1 MKYDTRKQRRYM
13 LWCGHPIERV
23 REICRTKQTSI
34 NILNSINCDGRERK
48 TEMDRKYLMSLQDA
62 IENEIRKIQE
72 KHIRKLFYEAKDL
85 VSAAYLL
92 ELGNDFRKNFLKIVS
107 IGAVLESK
115 FYTPESELRNKEEY
129 NMLLIDEV
137 IGLCDS
143 YVDDEEIIIRRKK
156 NGKTNW

>member
-1 MKYDTRKQRRYM
+1 MKYDTRKFRRYM
-13 LWCGHPIERV
+13 LWAGHPLEHIREVCKNKQYVINRV
-23 REICRTKQTSI
+23 DFNFSKKEK
-34 NILNSINCDGRERK
+34 D
-48 TEMDRKYLMSLQDA
+48 EMDRKYLMSLQDS
-62 IENEIRKIQE
+62 IEKEIRKIEE
-72 KHIRKLFYEAKDL
+72 KHIRVLFEDAKNL

-115 FYTPESELRNKEEY
+115 FYTPESEIRNIERY

-143 YVDDEEIIIRRKK
+143 YIDDEEITIRRKK
-156 NGKTNW
+156 HAKVNW

>member
-13 LWCGHPIERV
+13 LWGGHPLERV
-23 REICRTKQTSI
+23 REVCKNKQYII
-34 NILNSINCDGRERK
+34 NRVDFNFSKKEKD
-48 TEMDRKYLMSLQDA
+48 EMDRKYLMSLQDS
-62 IENEIRKIQE
+62 IEKEIRKIEE
-72 KHIRKLFYEAKDL
+72 KHIRELFYEAKNL

-115 FYTPESELRNKEEY
+115 FYTPESEIRNIERY

-143 YVDDEEIIIRRKK
+143 YIDDEEITIRRKK
-156 NGKTNW
+156 HAKTNW

>member
-1 MKYDTRKQRRYM
+1 M
-13 LWCGHPIERV
+13 LWGGHPLERV
-23 REICRTKQTSI
+23 REVCKNKQSVI
-34 NILNSINCDGRERK
+34 NRVDFNFSKKEKD
-48 TEMDRKYLMSLQDA
+48 EMDRKYLMSLQDS
-62 IENEIRKIQE
+62 IEKEIRKIEE
-72 KHIRKLFYEAKDL
+72 KHIRELFYEAKNL

-92 ELGNDFRKNFLKIVS
+92 ELGNDFRKNFLKIVT

-115 FYTPESELRNKEEY
+115 FYVPGSEIRNKEEY

-137 IGLCDS
+137 IGLADS

>member
-13 LWCGHPIERV
+13 LWGGHPLERV
-23 REICRTKQTSI
+23 REVCKNKQSV
-34 NILNSINCDGRERK
+34 LNSVDYSFSKKEK
-48 TEMDRKYLMSLQDA
+48 DDMDRKYLMSLQDS
-62 IENEIRKIQE
+62 IEKELRKIEE
-72 KHIRKLFYEAKDL
+72 KHIRVLFEDAKNL

-115 FYTPESELRNKEEY
+115 FYTPESEIRNIERY

-143 YVDDEEIIIRRKK
+143 YIDDEEITIRRKK
-156 NGKTNW
+156 HAKVNW

>member
-1 MKYDTRKQRRYM
+1 MRYDTRKQRKYL
-13 LWCGHPIERV
+13 LWGGHPLERV
-23 REICRTKQTSI
+23 REVCKNKQSVI
-34 NILNSINCDGRERK
+34 NRVGYNFSKKEKD
-48 TEMDRKYLMSLQDA
+48 EMDRKYLMSLQDA

-72 KHIRKLFYEAKDL
+72 KHIRALFEDAKNL

-115 FYTPESELRNKEEY
+115 FYVPESEIRNKEEY

-137 IGLCDS
+137 IGLADS
-143 YVDDEEIIIRRKK
+143 YADDENIIIKRRKNDK
-156 NGKTNW
+156 VNW

>member
-1 MKYDTRKQRRYM
+1 MKYDTRKFRRYM
-13 LWCGHPIERV
+13 LWGGHPLERV
-23 REICRTKQTSI
+23 REVCKNKQSVI
-34 NILNSINCDGRERK
+34 NRVDFNFSKKEKD
-48 TEMDRKYLMSLQDA
+48 EMDRKYLMSLQDS
-62 IENEIRKIQE
+62 IEKELRKIEE
-72 KHIRKLFYEAKDL
+72 KHIRVLFEDAKNL

-115 FYTPESELRNKEEY
+115 FYTPESEIRNIERY

-143 YVDDEEIIIRRKK
+143 YIDDEEITIRRKK
-156 NGKTNW
+156 HAKTNW

>member
-1 MKYDTRKQRRYM
+1 MRYDTRKQRKYL
-13 LWCGHPIERV
+13 LWGGHPLERI
-23 REICRTKQTSI
+23 REVCKNKQSVI
-34 NILNSINCDGRERK
+34 NRVGYNFSKKEKD
-48 TEMDRKYLMSLQDA
+48 EMDRKYLMSLQDS
-62 IENEIRKIQE
+62 IEKEIRKIEE
-72 KHIRKLFYEAKDL
+72 KHIRALFEDAKNL

-115 FYTPESELRNKEEY
+115 FYTPESEIRNIERY

-143 YVDDEEIIIRRKK
+143 YVDDEEITIRRKK
-156 NGKTNW
+156 HAKVNW

>member
-1 MKYDTRKQRRYM
+1 MKYDTRKFRRYM
-13 LWCGHPIERV
+13 LWAGHPLERI
-23 REICRTKQTSI
+23 REVCKNKQSVI
-34 NILNSINCDGRERK
+34 NRVDYSFSKKEKD
-48 TEMDRKYLMSLQDA
+48 EMDRKYLMSLQDS
-62 IENEIRKIQE
+62 IEKEIRKIEE
-72 KHIRKLFYEAKDL
+72 KHIRALFEDAKNL

-115 FYTPESELRNKEEY
+115 FYTPESEIRNIERY

-143 YVDDEEIIIRRKK
+143 YVDDEEITIRRKK
-156 NGKTNW
+156 HAKVNW

>member
-1 MKYDTRKQRRYM
+1 MRYDTRKQRRYM
-13 LWCGHPIERV
+13 LWGGHPLERV
-23 REICRTKQTSI
+23 REVCKNKQSVI
-34 NILNSINCDGRERK
+34 NRINFNFSKKEKDD
-48 TEMDRKYLMSLQDA
+48 MDRKYLMSLQDS
-62 IENEIRKIQE
+62 IEKELRKIEE
-72 KHIRKLFYEAKDL
+72 KHIRVLFEDAKNL

-115 FYTPESELRNKEEY
+115 FYTPESEIRNIERY

-143 YVDDEEIIIRRKK
+143 YIDDEEITIRRKK
-156 NGKTNW
+156 HAKTNW

>member
-1 MKYDTRKQRRYM
+1 MRYDTRKQRRYM

-23 REICRTKQTSI
+23 REICKDKQKVI
-34 NILNSINCDGRERK
+34 NKLKVFNRERK
-48 TEMDRKYLMSLQDA
+48 NEMDRKYLISLQDA

-72 KHIRKLFYEAKDL
+72 KHIRALFEDAKNL

-92 ELGNDFRKNFLKIVS
+92 ELGNDFKKNFLKIVS

-115 FYTPESELRNKEEY
+115 FYTPESEIRNKEEY

-137 IGLCDS
+137 IGLADS
-143 YVDDEEIIIRRKK
+143 YADDEEIVIRRKK

>member
-13 LWCGHPIERV
+13 LWGGHPLEHV
-23 REICRTKQTSI
+23 REVCKNKQSVI
-34 NILNSINCDGRERK
+34 NRINFNFSKKEKDD
-48 TEMDRKYLMSLQDA
+48 MDRKYLMSLQDS
-62 IENEIRKIQE
+62 IENEIRRIEE
-72 KHIRKLFYEAKDL
+72 KHIRALFEDAKNL

-92 ELGNDFRKNFLKIVS
+92 ELGNDFRKNFLKIVT

-115 FYTPESELRNKEEY
+115 FYVTESEIRNKEEY

-137 IGLCDS
+137 IGLADS
-143 YVDDEEIIIRRKK
+143 YADDEEIIIRRKK

>member
-1 MKYDTRKQRRYM
+1 MRYDTRKQRRYM
-13 LWCGHPIERV
+13 LWGGHPLERV
-23 REICRTKQTSI
+23 REVCKNKQSVI
-34 NILNSINCDGRERK
+34 NRVDYSFSKKEKD
-48 TEMDRKYLMSLQDA
+48 EMDRKYLMSLQDS
-62 IENEIRKIQE
+62 IEKELRKIEE
-72 KHIRKLFYEAKDL
+72 KHIRVLFEDAKNL

-115 FYTPESELRNKEEY
+115 FYTPESEIRNIERY

-143 YVDDEEIIIRRKK
+143 YIDDETITIRRAK
-156 NGKTNW
+156 NVKVNW

>member
-13 LWCGHPIERV
+13 LWGGHSLERV
-23 REICRTKQTSI
+23 REVCKNKQSVI
-34 NILNSINCDGRERK
+34 NRLDYSFSKKEKDD
-48 TEMDRKYLMSLQDA
+48 MDRKYLMSLQDS
-62 IENEIRKIQE
+62 IEKEIRKIQE
-72 KHIRKLFYEAKDL
+72 KHIRELFYEAKNL

-115 FYTPESELRNKEEY
+115 FYTPESEIRNIERY

-143 YVDDEEIIIRRKK
+143 YIDDEEITIQRKK
-156 NGKTNW
+156 HAKTNL

>member
-1 MKYDTRKQRRYM
+1 MRYDTRKQRRYM
-13 LWCGHPIERV
+13 LWGGHPLERV
-23 REICRTKQTSI
+23 REVCKNKQCII
-34 NILNSINCDGRERK
+34 NHVGFNFSKKEKDD
-48 TEMDRKYLMSLQDA
+48 MDRKYLMSLQES
-62 IENEIRKIQE
+62 IEKELRKIEE
-72 KHIRKLFYEAKDL
+72 KHIRVLFEDAKNL

-115 FYTPESELRNKEEY
+115 FYTPESEIRNIERY

-143 YVDDEEIIIRRKK
+143 YIDDETITIRRAK
-156 NGKTNW
+156 NVKVNW

>member
-13 LWCGHPIERV
+13 LWGGHPLERV
-23 REICRTKQTSI
+23 REVCKNKQSVI
-34 NILNSINCDGRERK
+34 NRVDFNFSKKEKD
-48 TEMDRKYLMSLQDA
+48 EMDRKYLMSLQDS
-62 IENEIRKIQE
+62 IEKEIRKIEE
-72 KHIRKLFYEAKDL
+72 KHIRVLFEDAKNL

-115 FYTPESELRNKEEY
+115 FYTPESEIRNIERY
-129 NMLLIDEV
+129 NMLLIDET
-137 IGLCDS
+137 IGLADS

>member
-1 MKYDTRKQRRYM
+1 MKYDTRKQRKYL
-13 LWCGHPIERV
+13 LWGGHPLERV
-23 REICRTKQTSI
+23 REVCKNKQSI
-34 NILNSINCDGRERK
+34 INRVGYNFSKKEKD
-48 TEMDRKYLMSLQDA
+48 EMDRKYLISLQDA

-72 KHIRKLFYEAKDL
+72 KHIRALFEDAKNL

-115 FYTPESELRNKEEY
+115 FYVPESEIRNKEEY

-137 IGLCDS
+137 IGLADS
-143 YVDDEEIIIRRKK
+143 YADDEEIIIRRKK

>member
-1 MKYDTRKQRRYM
+1 MKYDTRKFRRYM
-13 LWCGHPIERV
+13 LWAGHPLERI
-23 REICRTKQTSI
+23 REVCKNKQSVI
-34 NILNSINCDGRERK
+34 NRVGYNFSKKEKD
-48 TEMDRKYLMSLQDA
+48 EMDRKYLMSLQDS
-62 IENEIRKIQE
+62 IEKELRKIEE
-72 KHIRKLFYEAKDL
+72 KHIRVLFEDAKNL

-115 FYTPESELRNKEEY
+115 FYTPESEIRNIERY

-143 YVDDEEIIIRRKK
+143 YIDDETITIRRAK
-156 NGKTNW
+156 NVKVNW

>member
-13 LWCGHPIERV
+13 LWGGHSLERV
-23 REICRTKQTSI
+23 REVCKNKQSVI
-34 NILNSINCDGRERK
+34 NRINFNFSKKEKDD
-48 TEMDRKYLMSLQDA
+48 MDRKYLMSLQDS
-62 IENEIRKIQE
+62 IEKEIRKIQE
-72 KHIRKLFYEAKDL
+72 KHIRELFYEAKNL

-92 ELGNDFRKNFLKIVS
+92 ELGNDFRKNFLKIIS

-115 FYTPESELRNKEEY
+115 FYVPESEIRNKEEY

-137 IGLCDS
+137 IGLADS
-143 YVDDEEIIIRRKK
+143 YSDDEEIIIRRKK

>member
-13 LWCGHPIERV
+13 LCGGHPLERV
-23 REICRTKQTSI
+23 REVCKIKQSVI
-34 NILNSINCDGRERK
+34 NRVDFNFSKKEKD
-48 TEMDRKYLMSLQDA
+48 EMDRKYLMSLQDS
-62 IENEIRKIQE
+62 IEKELRKIEE
-72 KHIRKLFYEAKDL
+72 KHIRVLFEDAKNL

-115 FYTPESELRNKEEY
+115 FYTPESEIRNIERY

-143 YVDDEEIIIRRKK
+143 YIDDEEITIRRKK
-156 NGKTNW
+156 HAKVNW

>member
-1 MKYDTRKQRRYM
+1 MKYDTRKFRRYM
-13 LWCGHPIERV
+13 LWAGHPLERI
-23 REICRTKQTSI
+23 REVCKNKQSVI
-34 NILNSINCDGRERK
+34 NRVDFNFSKKEKD
-48 TEMDRKYLMSLQDA
+48 EMDRKYLMSLQDS
-62 IENEIRKIQE
+62 IEKELRKIEE
-72 KHIRKLFYEAKDL
+72 KHIRVLFEDAKNL

-115 FYTPESELRNKEEY
+115 FYTPESEIRNIERY

-143 YVDDEEIIIRRKK
+143 YIDDEEITIRRKK
-156 NGKTNW
+156 HAKVNW

>member
-1 MKYDTRKQRRYM
+1 MRYDTRKQRRYM
-13 LWCGHPIERV
+13 LWGGHPLERV
-23 REICRTKQTSI
+23 REVCKNKQSVI
-34 NILNSINCDGRERK
+34 NRLDFNFSKKEKD
-48 TEMDRKYLMSLQDA
+48 EMDRKYLMSLQDS
-62 IENEIRKIQE
+62 IEKELRKIEE
-72 KHIRKLFYEAKDL
+72 KHIRVLFEDAKNL

-115 FYTPESELRNKEEY
+115 FYTPESEIRNIERY

-143 YVDDEEIIIRRKK
+143 YIDDETITIRRAK
-156 NGKTNW
+156 NVKVNW

>member
-13 LWCGHPIERV
+13 LWGGHPLERV
-23 REICRTKQTSI
+23 REVCKIKQSVI
-34 NILNSINCDGRERK
+34 NRVDFNFSKKEKD
-48 TEMDRKYLMSLQDA
+48 EMDRKYLMSLQDS
-62 IENEIRKIQE
+62 IEKEIRKIEE
-72 KHIRKLFYEAKDL
+72 KHIRSLFEDAKNL

-115 FYTPESELRNKEEY
+115 FYTPESEIRNIERY

-143 YVDDEEIIIRRKK
+143 YIDDEEITIRRKK
-156 NGKTNW
+156 HAKTNW

>member
-13 LWCGHPIERV
+13 LWGGHPLERV
-23 REICRTKQTSI
+23 REVCKNKQSVINRLNFNFTKKEK
-34 NILNSINCDGRERK
+34 DD
-48 TEMDRKYLMSLQDA
+48 MDRKYLMSLQDS
-62 IENEIRKIQE
+62 IEKEIRKIEE
-72 KHIRKLFYEAKDL
+72 KHIRTLFYEAKDL

-115 FYTPESELRNKEEY
+115 FYTPESELKNNEKY

-143 YVDDEEIIIRRKK
+143 YVDDETITIRRAK
-156 NGKTNW
+156 NVKVNW

>member
-13 LWCGHPIERV
+13 LWGGHPLERV
-23 REICRTKQTSI
+23 REVCKNKQSVI
-34 NILNSINCDGRERK
+34 NRINFNFSKKEKDD
-48 TEMDRKYLMSLQDA
+48 MDRKYLMSLQDS
-62 IENEIRKIQE
+62 IEKELRKIEE
-72 KHIRKLFYEAKDL
+72 KHIRALFEDAKNL

-115 FYTPESELRNKEEY
+115 FYTPESEIRNIERY

-143 YVDDEEIIIRRKK
+143 YLDDEEITIRRKK
-156 NGKTNW
+156 HAKTNW

>member
-13 LWCGHPIERV
+13 LWGGHPLERV
-23 REICRTKQTSI
+23 REVCKNKQSVI
-34 NILNSINCDGRERK
+34 NRVDFNFSKKEKD
-48 TEMDRKYLMSLQDA
+48 EMDRKYLMSLQDS
-62 IENEIRKIQE
+62 IEKELRKIEE
-72 KHIRKLFYEAKDL
+72 KHIRVLFEDAKNL

-115 FYTPESELRNKEEY
+115 FYTPESEIRNIERY
-129 NMLLIDEV
+129 NMLLIDET
-137 IGLCDS
+137 IGLADS

-156 NGKTNW
+156 NGKTN

>member
-13 LWCGHPIERV
+13 LWGGHPLERV
-23 REICRTKQTSI
+23 REVCKIKQSVI
-34 NILNSINCDGRERK
+34 NRVDFNFSKKEKD
-48 TEMDRKYLMSLQDA
+48 EMDRKYLMSLQDS
-62 IENEIRKIQE
+62 IEKEIRKIEE
-72 KHIRKLFYEAKDL
+72 KHIRVLFEDAKNL

-115 FYTPESELRNKEEY
+115 FYTPESEIRNIERY
-129 NMLLIDEV
+129 NMLLIDET
-137 IGLCDS
+137 IGLADS

>member
-13 LWCGHPIERV
+13 LWGGHPLERV
-23 REICRTKQTSI
+23 REVCRNKQSVI
-34 NILNSINCDGRERK
+34 NRIDFNFSKKEKDD
-48 TEMDRKYLMSLQDA
+48 MDRKYLMSLQDS
-62 IENEIRKIQE
+62 IENEIRRIEE
-72 KHIRKLFYEAKDL
+72 KHIRALFEDAKNL

-115 FYTPESELRNKEEY
+115 FYVPESEIRNNEKY

-137 IGLCDS
+137 IGLADS
-143 YVDDEEIIIRRKK
+143 YVDDEEIMIRRKK
-156 NGKTNW
+156 HAKVNW